1 MKIMIIMI
9 SVAAYP
15 IGMFITKIV
24 ITVYDNSVSVH
35 DAIDDFD
42 IVFMLIWPIIL
53 PLICIYALFGKLY
66 KIAEDIGDKI
76 SINLRYRRMG
86 VKKPKK

>member
-1 MKIMIIMI
+1 MIIII
-9 SVAAYP
+9 SVAVYL
-15 IGMFITKIV
+15 IGMFITKII
-24 ITVYDNSVSVH
+24 ITVYDNSVSAH
-35 DAIDDFD
+35 EAIDDFD
-42 IVFMLIWPIIL
+42 IAFMLIWPIIL
-53 PLICIYALFGKLY
+53 PMFCIYALFEKLY